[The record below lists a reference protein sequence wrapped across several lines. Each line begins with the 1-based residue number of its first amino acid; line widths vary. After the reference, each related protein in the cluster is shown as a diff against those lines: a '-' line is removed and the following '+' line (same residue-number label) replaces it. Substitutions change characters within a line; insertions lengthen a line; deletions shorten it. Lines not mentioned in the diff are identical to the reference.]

1 MPNYTSLAT
10 TTTVIR
16 HATANRAWSKGKIA
30 KHATNHENVKTTA
43 AVNFSIAG
51 VTYQKG
57 ATGEFDLSALSCI
70 TETGAAD
77 TLTAQA
83 TATDRAYLLVLNAAG
98 TAKIIQGTAVATGGT
113 CVCPGCP
120 ESYAPFAALKVA
132 NVSGSDFTLGT
143 TALNAANVTTTYVDV
158 SLAPAT
164 L

>member
-1 MPNYTSLAT
+1 MSVNLSDSPYAYLRSLLGT
-10 TTTVIR
+10 R
-16 HATANRAWSKGKIA
+16 SHGKAGLAI
-30 KHATNHENVKTTA
+30 HGGNVENVQTVA
-43 AVNFSIAG
+43 AVDYSIAG
-51 VTYQKG
+51 VMYQL
-57 ATGEFDLSALSCI
+57 AITAEIDLSALSCI

-132 NVSGSDFTLGT
+132 NASGSNFTLGT

>member
-1 MPNYTSLAT
+1 MSVNLSDSPYAYLRSLLGTRSHGKAGLA
-10 TTTVIR
+10 I
-16 HATANRAWSKGKIA
+16 HGANV
-30 KHATNHENVKTTA
+30 ENVQTVA
-43 AVNFSIAG
+43 AVDYSIAG
-51 VTYQKG
+51 VMYQL
-57 ATGEFDLSALSCI
+57 AITAEIDLSALSCI

-132 NVSGSDFTLGT
+132 NASGSNFTLGT

>member
-1 MPNYTSLAT
+1 MSVNLSDSPYAYLRSLLGTRSHGKAGLA
-10 TTTVIR
+10 I
-16 HATANRAWSKGKIA
+16 HGANV
-30 KHATNHENVKTTA
+30 ENVKTTA

-51 VTYQKG
+51 VMYQL
-57 ATGEFDLSALSCI
+57 AITAEIDLSALSCI

-83 TATDRAYLLVLNAAG
+83 KNTDRAYLLVLNAAG
-98 TAKIIQGTAVATGGT
+98 TVKIIQGTAVATGGT

-132 NVSGSDFTLGT
+132 NASGSDFTLGT

>member
-1 MPNYTSLAT
+1 MPNYTSLAA

-16 HATANRAWSKGKIA
+16 HVSANRAWSKGKIA
-30 KHATNHENVKTTA
+30 KHAGNHENVKTTA

-51 VTYQKG
+51 VMYQLG

-77 TLTAQA
+77 TISEQA

-120 ESYAPFAALKVA
+120 EDYAPFAALKVA
-132 NVSGSDFTLGT
+132 NASGAGFTLGT
-143 TALNAANVTTTYVDV
+143 TALNAGSVTTTYMDV

>member
-1 MPNYTSLAT
+1 MSVNLSDSPYAYLRSLLGTRSHGKAGLA
-10 TTTVIR
+10 I
-16 HATANRAWSKGKIA
+16 HGANL
-30 KHATNHENVKTTA
+30 ENVQTVA
-43 AVNFSIAG
+43 AVDYSIAG
-51 VTYQKG
+51 VMYQL
-57 ATGEFDLSALSCI
+57 AITAEIDLSALSCI

-77 TLTAQA
+77 TLTAQV

-132 NVSGSDFTLGT
+132 NASGSDFTLGT

>member
-16 HATANRAWSKGKIA
+16 HVATNRSWSKGKIA
-30 KHATNHENVKTTA
+30 KHASNHENVKTTA

-51 VTYQKG
+51 VMYQKS

-77 TLTAQA
+77 TISVQA
-83 TATDRAYLLVLNAAG
+83 TAKDRIYLLVLNTSG
-98 TAKIIQGTAVATGGT
+98 TAKIIQGTAVATGAT
-113 CVCPGCP
+113 CSCPGCP
-120 ESYAPFAALKVA
+120 EDYAPFAALKVA
-132 NVSGSDFTLGT
+132 NASGSGFTLGT
-143 TALNAANVTTTYVDV
+143 TALNAGSVTTTYYDV

>member
-1 MPNYTSLAT
+1 MSVNLSDSPYAYLRSLLGTRSHGKAGLA
-10 TTTVIR
+10 I
-16 HATANRAWSKGKIA
+16 HGANV
-30 KHATNHENVKTTA
+30 ENVQTVA
-43 AVNFSIAG
+43 AVDYSIAG
-51 VTYQKG
+51 VMYQL
-57 ATGEFDLSALSCI
+57 AITAEIDLSALSCI

-77 TLTAQA
+77 TLTAQV

-98 TAKIIQGTAVATGGT
+98 TVKIIQGTAVATGGT
-113 CVCPGCP
+113 CGVPGCP

-132 NVSGSDFTLGT
+132 NASGSDFTLGT